1 MDGNEGWCPLE
12 APAATVQL
20 TVSGARDGDAAL
32 WEWLRGVPELRGHL
46 SRRSAP
52 PVEGR
57 MGAGADLVVVLAS
70 TGAVTALARSLQT
83 WLAGRRSDVTVEVT
97 GPGGRRMSVTGR
109 FAVDHDRHLQ
119 TLQDLLDLL
128 DAPARGDDAP
138 APPAR

>member
-1 MDGNEGWCPLE
+1 ME
-12 APAATVQL
+12 AAMARL
-20 TVSGARDGDAAL
+20 TVSGARDGDVAL

-46 SRRSAP
+46 SRRSTP
-52 PVEGR
+52 PVEER

-70 TGAVTALARSLQT
+70 ASAATALTRSLQT

-97 GPGGRRMSVTGR
+97 GPSGRRVSVNGR

-128 DAPARGDDAP
+128 DLLDAPDRGDDDP
-138 APPAR
+138 TPPAR